1 MAITII
7 NAGISI
13 TPFTLQATLEETLEA
28 EFVDLTPGFG
38 LRTSDGSF
46 ADLDSAPVDGETYTV
61 AKLPVEEGAAAAASG
76 TVSVVVALLGFT
88 DRKFEME
95 AGSTVGQAVEAAGL
109 SSKLTP
115 QHALYLNHR
124 SAHRDDVLVADD
136 TGLASVLISEHR
148 KGGKK
153 I

>member
-1 MAITII
+1 MAITIV

-28 EFVDLTPGFG
+28 EFVDLNPGFG

-61 AKLPVEEGAAAAASG
+61 AKLPVEEAGAAAEG

-95 AGSTVGQAVEAAGL
+95 AGSTVGQAVETAGL

-153 I
+153 N